1 MDDLRHAKQLFLF
14 LCNDHLGTFR
24 PPCTSPA
31 PCVITMLALASSAP
45 LSLVVQRAMPATA
58 RLATPRM
65 AEFVETDAA
74 VLDRYMNLPHPGQ
87 VQAEYLTVDRRK
99 GAARA
104 S

>member
-1 MDDLRHAKQLFLF
+1 
-14 LCNDHLGTFR
+14 
-24 PPCTSPA
+24 
-31 PCVITMLALASSAP
+31 MLALASSAP

>member
-1 MDDLRHAKQLFLF
+1 
-14 LCNDHLGTFR
+14 
-24 PPCTSPA
+24 
-31 PCVITMLALASSAP
+31 MLALASSAP

-87 VQAEYLTVDRRK
+87 VQAEYLWIDAKARRAPREERRPAPCPPTTLSRRPRRRLP
-99 GAARA
+99 GFAARRPA
-104 S
+104 EK